1 MCERCKMMSNT
12 SSDNVRNLETRVTE
26 VGEALG
32 DRVQSATAAT
42 AAAAVRLKKLF
53 RMLLRLPRWRSLGEK
68 CSYSI
73 SSMLWILKEE
83 PQSYYRTT
91 YFSKVDLVKLFGEN
105 YLVALTSTH
114 CYVCRQ
120 ESSTPKA

>member
-1 MCERCKMMSNT
+1 MVNEK

-42 AAAAVRLKKLF
+42 PAAAVRLKKLF

-68 CSYSI
+68 C
-73 SSMLWILKEE
+73 
-83 PQSYYRTT
+83 
-91 YFSKVDLVKLFGEN
+91 
-105 YLVALTSTH
+105 
-114 CYVCRQ
+114 
-120 ESSTPKA
+120 

>member
-1 MCERCKMMSNT
+1 MRERCKMMSNT

-53 RMLLRLPRWRSLGEK
+53 RMLTQVRLFEHFR
-68 CSYSI
+68 
-73 SSMLWILKEE
+73 
-83 PQSYYRTT
+83 
-91 YFSKVDLVKLFGEN
+91 
-105 YLVALTSTH
+105 A
-114 CYVCRQ
+114 
-120 ESSTPKA
+120 PK

>member
-1 MCERCKMMSNT
+1 MMSNT

-42 AAAAVRLKKLF
+42 AAAAVRLKKSF

-68 CSYSI
+68 C
-73 SSMLWILKEE
+73 
-83 PQSYYRTT
+83 
-91 YFSKVDLVKLFGEN
+91 
-105 YLVALTSTH
+105 
-114 CYVCRQ
+114 
-120 ESSTPKA
+120 